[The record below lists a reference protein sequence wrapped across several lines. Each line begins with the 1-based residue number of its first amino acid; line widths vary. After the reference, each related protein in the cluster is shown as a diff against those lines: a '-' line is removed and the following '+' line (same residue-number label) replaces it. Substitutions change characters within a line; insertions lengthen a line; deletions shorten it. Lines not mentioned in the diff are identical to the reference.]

1 MVSEE
6 ASLRQAARDWAAQV
20 FAAPY
25 RFDELITDIANRDEI
40 LRRLATL
47 VRRRTI
53 HERRAPTSE
62 RRAAWRGGES
72 RGALTAEQLDPF
84 EHTLDSMR
92 AATERVGAC
101 MPCSGGGQV
110 ACGRCQGEGRVR
122 CPTCSGTGKQR
133 SDKTGRPINCK
144 TCRKA
149 GHVDCAACSRGLV
162 TCATCAGNGQALIWL
177 AFEETSHW
185 KIVLEPAGPVAQAH
199 PVLRKEAPL
208 EPGDVPGFTAAVNLG
223 AQGPLRPE
231 QLQSMDPHDRSFVE
245 THGRLTAR
253 GERIAHQQYLRLHVP
268 RRDLSY
274 EMCGTRGTLVLSG
287 TNWLGA
293 TTEEAKR
300 PIRNR
305 VIAWLAIMLVLS
317 LGALATYQAFSGQS
331 AYYDS
336 SRGARLVLLL
346 GSLVAIAPAVA
357 GGLRSWRGGLRRWPM
372 RSFDRW
378 SAVAGAALFFTLGI
392 YGAALQP
399 APADVREAVRQG
411 NPLAARQIF
420 AALAETRPAE
430 ATPALEDEVLLA
442 EVAEANPST
451 RRGLLEQVVAHGG
464 PRAAVARKQLL
475 DERVAELRRQ
485 LAGKRAGQA
494 LDLARQ
500 WYPSDDQ
507 RPVEIKAA
515 MADAFDAAALAC
527 AEAPCRL
534 AAQRAS
540 SQVAPTPARQAA
552 LETTRRQLLAAL
564 TIPTEAVRP
573 SQLADRLRALRK
585 LELLAEQTQAVTL
598 PEDELGKR
606 AVLVASQAAALR
618 AAVPIIGASREVA
631 GALAEGLFEELERRE
646 ERLWLAQMRG
656 LQIFLSFDAA
666 ARCRGLYAV
675 ALAHQ
680 PMDLAAASA
689 LLARAVGGKAEVRAS
704 QAAKLTLTRWTAEGI
719 AVAARGEGGR
729 VYELRIGTAEPY

>member
-1 MVSEE
+1 MVNEE
-6 ASLRQAARDWAAQV
+6 ASLRRAARDWAAQV
-20 FAAPY
+20 FAAPS
-25 RFDELITDIANRDEI
+25 RFDELITGIANRDEV
-40 LRRLATL
+40 LRRLATF
-47 VRRRTI
+47 VRRRTL

-62 RRAAWRGGES
+62 RRAAWRGSES
-72 RGALTAEQLDPF
+72 GGALTAEQLDPF

-110 ACGRCQGEGRVR
+110 ACGRCKGQGRVR
-122 CPTCSGTGKQR
+122 CPTCWGTGKQR
-133 SDKTGRPINCK
+133 SEKTGRPINCK

-149 GHVDCAACSRGLV
+149 GDVDCTACTRGLV

-185 KIVLEPAGPVAQAH
+185 KIALEPDGPVAQAH
-199 PVLRKEAPL
+199 PALRKEATL
-208 EPGDVPGFTAAVNLG
+208 EPGDIPGFAAAVNLG
-223 AQGPLRPE
+223 AQGPLRLE
-231 QLQSMDPHDRSFVE
+231 QLQSMEPQDRAFVE
-245 THGRLTAR
+245 THGRLSSR

-293 TTEEAKR
+293 TTTEAKL

-305 VIAWLAIMLVLS
+305 MFAWIAIMLLLF
-317 LGALATYQAFSGQS
+317 LGAFGAYQALSGQS
-331 AYYDS
+331 AYYDR
-336 SRGARLVLLL
+336 SRGARLALLL
-346 GSLVAIAPAVA
+346 GCLVAIAPAVA
-357 GGLRSWRGGLRRWPM
+357 GGLRSWRGGLRRWPL
-372 RSFDRW
+372 RSLDRW
-378 SAVAGAALFFTLGI
+378 SAVTGSALFLALVL

-399 APADVREAVRQG
+399 TAAQVQEAVRQE

-420 AALAETRPAE
+420 AALAESRPAE

-442 EVAEANPST
+442 EAAKGTGSM
-451 RRGLLEQVVAHGG
+451 RLGLLERVVAHAG
-464 PRAAVARKQLL
+464 PRAEVARKQLL

-485 LAGKRAGQA
+485 IAGKRAGQA

-500 WYPSDDQ
+500 WYPSDSQ

-515 MADAFDAAALAC
+515 MADASDAVALAC

-540 SQVAPTPARQAA
+540 SQDAPTPARQAA
-552 LETTRRQLLAAL
+552 LEATRRQLLAAL

-573 SQLADRLRALRK
+573 SQLADRLKDLRK

-598 PEDELGKR
+598 PEDELAKR
-606 AVLVASQAAALR
+606 AVLVATRAAALR

-631 GALAEGLFEELERRE
+631 SALAEGLFEKLERRQE
-646 ERLWLAQMRG
+646 QLWLAQMHG
-656 LQIFLSFDAA
+656 LEIFLSFDAA
-666 ARCRGLYAV
+666 SRCRGLYAV
-675 ALAHQ
+675 APAHQ

-719 AVAARGEGGR
+719 AVATRGEGGR
-729 VYELRIGTAEPY
+729 VYELRIGSAEPY